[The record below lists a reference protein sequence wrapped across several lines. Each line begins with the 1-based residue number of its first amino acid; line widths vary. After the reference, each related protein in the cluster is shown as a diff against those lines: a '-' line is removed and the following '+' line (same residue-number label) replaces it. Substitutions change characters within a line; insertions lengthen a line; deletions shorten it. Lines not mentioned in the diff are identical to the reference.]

1 MSNTTVIV
9 GTVSTFDL
17 AIEAISE
24 HTSDPYTFTEDE
36 HATEQSLLTSF
47 LELDAPSPA
56 IVKTM
61 ETIEGPSKKRGLQCA
76 FLYALSVP
84 TELVHP
90 PVESRYDQEE
100 TVSMT
105 VTP

>member
-1 MSNTTVIV
+1 MSETTVIV
-9 GTVSTFDL
+9 GTVSTLDL
-17 AIEAISE
+17 AIQAISE
-24 HTSDPYTFTEDE
+24 HTSDPHTFTEDE
-36 HATEQSLLTSF
+36 HATEQSLLTQF
-47 LELDAPSPA
+47 VGLDAPAPA

-61 ETIEGPSKKRGLQCA
+61 ETVEGPSKKRGLQCA

-84 TELVHP
+84 TEMVHHP
-90 PVESRYDQEE
+90 DESRYDQEG